1 MQARTSSSRVDSRVS
16 CTRLAR
22 GADHSGA
29 LGRAARFGRIELI
42 MLFGLLS
49 ILRLT
54 SPAQAAEAPGN
65 WRLMSQGEGREG
77 VTTWS
82 RRVDGLAVKAF
93 RGSTDMHQ
101 TVPVI
106 LAVLADIPKLP
117 LWIYQCQLAR
127 QLPGL
132 PLNHTYVQFKGMW
145 PAAERDVLMHSTVS
159 QQDDGSILLESRQ
172 ADGYALQDGFV
183 RVPYLHNSFR
193 LMPLKGGWTR
203 LTFETQVDPGGLL
216 PAWLINLVA
225 TQAPVVTIDG
235 LRRQAKLPAYQI
247 KSLDS
252 LPTHYLKGRML
263 VIPPEHLQSDASGAV
278 SD

>member
-1 MQARTSSSRVDSRVS
+1 M
-16 CTRLAR
+16 
-22 GADHSGA
+22 
-29 LGRAARFGRIELI
+29 RA
-42 MLFGLLS
+42 
-49 ILRLT
+49 T
-54 SPAQAAEAPGN
+54 PVHAAEAPGG

-106 LAVLADIPKLP
+106 LAVLADLPKLP

-225 TQAPVVTIDG
+225 TQAPVITIDG
-235 LRRQAKLPAYQI
+235 LRRQARLPAYQI

-263 VIPPEHLQSDASGAV
+263 VIPPEHLQGDASGAMP
-278 SD
+278 D